1 MSIVTPQFS
10 FTSACITVQQLKI
23 LISRD
28 YNIQYVYK
36 FKKWIYNLVII
47 YTTEEFHKS
56 QLMSTDKNISSYH
69 YRYV

>member
-28 YNIQYVYK
+28 YDIQYVYK
-36 FKKWIYNLVII
+36 FKKLNLVII